1 MLAPNIIRQTHRVYV
16 ARKLSAFDVAYFPV
30 GFRLYFVR
38 KKKDRK
44 KKCVWIC
51 ILVVGKHT
59 YIVQIRWMQLWV
71 STAFLH
77 STATD
82 TNWYGI
88 LECKFHFGSIF
99 FFNFSKTAALSVF
112 YILLAVFFHSVDV
125 CLSIS
130 LLHHRLR
137 QAPGLGKLCY
147 RWRVAHLG
155 AHCTDKHSWFP

>member
-1 MLAPNIIRQTHRVYV
+1 MLPGSYQHSTLHIFLLVFFSILLGRRKIEKKMCMNMHSSCWQTHILCKYDECNCEWVRHFYT
-16 ARKLSAFDVAYFPV
+16 AQPPTRTDTAYWNANF
-30 GFRLYFVR
+30 
-38 KKKDRK
+38 
-44 KKCVWIC
+44 
-51 ILVVGKHT
+51 ILV
-59 YIVQIRWMQLWV
+59 L
-71 STAFLH
+71 F
-77 STATD
+77 
-82 TNWYGI
+82 
-88 LECKFHFGSIF
+88 F

-137 QAPGLGKLCY
+137 QARGLGKLCY

>member
-1 MLAPNIIRQTHRVYV
+1 MLPGSYQHSTLHIFLLVFFSFLLGRRKIGKKMCMNMHSSCWQTHIDC
-16 ARKLSAFDVAYFPV
+16 ANTMNA
-30 GFRLYFVR
+30 
-38 KKKDRK
+38 
-44 KKCVWIC
+44 
-51 ILVVGKHT
+51 
-59 YIVQIRWMQLWV
+59 IV
-71 STAFLH
+71 SE
-77 STATD
+77 
-82 TNWYGI
+82 YGI
-88 LECKFHFGSIF
+88 STQHSHRHELIRHIGMQISFWFYFF

-137 QAPGLGKLCY
+137 QARGLGKLCY